1 MLTVL
6 TPAATARLA
15 TPADVRLD
23 LGLAEGT
30 PPDAALLRRIDQASA
45 DVVRVC
51 QRTFGRQIYRERIH
65 SLPREGFVLSAGP
78 VNRIISLSIMGGAA
92 FAPEE
97 YLLANDTLRLTYG
110 GSGGGIG
117 DGSAYNLWCSL
128 RPTLVVDYE
137 AGWLLPGEEV
147 GEDFTGATP
156 LPADVEKAVIQLIG
170 VAMSESGRD
179 MTIRSENVQGVGS
192 TTYNVQGAGSAL
204 PHPGAEAALQP
215 YRMLAL
221 A

>member
-15 TPADVRLD
+15 TLEGVCLD
-23 LGLAEGT
+23 LGLTEGS
-30 PPDAALLRRIDQASA
+30 PSDKQIVRFIDQASS
-45 DVVRVC
+45 RVASIC
-51 QRTFGRQIYRERIH
+51 NRVFGRQIYRERIH

-147 GEDFTGATP
+147 GETFAGTTP
-156 LPADVEKAVIQLIG
+156 LPSDIETAISQLVG
-170 VAMSESGRD
+170 VAISEAGRD